1 MELRDYLRILRRR
14 WLLVVGCMLA
24 AITVAVGVTLWLTPQ
39 YSSESRLFISTPQ
52 SNSSEAFQG
61 SQFSME
67 RVTSYAD
74 LITGEAVAAR
84 VVENLGLNM
93 SADELS
99 EQITSE
105 VIPETVILSVSVTDT
120 NPEQAQELTQAVADT
135 FASYIVAL
143 ETPPGTDNPAV
154 KATVVD
160 GAGVP
165 ESPDSPQ
172 PLRNIGLAAILGLLV
187 GIGVAV
193 LRDVLDNTF
202 KTPGDLE
209 AVTEA
214 PLLGAITY
222 DKEAAKKPLITSLGT
237 HSPRTE
243 AFRVL
248 RTNLQFVDVDRNS
261 KVIVVTSSVPLE
273 GKTTTTTNLAIT
285 LAQAGQRV
293 ALVEGDLRRPRVSEY
308 TSLEPSVGVTTV
320 LVGKLTL
327 DDTLQSWGNDG
338 LSVLTSGAIP
348 PNPSE
353 LIQTQAMD
361 DLLVELRRRFDVII
375 VDAPP
380 LLPVTDA
387 ALLASQADGAVLV
400 VRHGKTTRDQVT
412 HSVDRLDNVGARLL
426 GTVLNMTP
434 HPAKSSYGYG
444 YGYGYG
450 DAPGE
455 SSGYGRYRMGKTSK
469 ASQNGTPASQDS
481 TTSVSTG
488 ER

>member
-1 MELRDYLRILRRR
+1 
-14 WLLVVGCMLA
+14 MLA

-52 SNSSEAFQG
+52 SHSSEAFQG

-120 NPEQAQELTQAVADT
+120 NPEKAQELTQAVADT

-143 ETPPGTDNPAV
+143 ETQPGPDNPAV

-293 ALVEGDLRRPRVSEY
+293 ALVEGDLRSE
-308 TSLEPSVGVTTV
+308 ERR
-320 LVGKLTL
+320 VGKECREVIRESH
-327 DDTLQSWGNDG
+327 DTRQ
-338 LSVLTSGAIP
+338 
-348 PNPSE
+348 
-353 LIQTQAMD
+353 
-361 DLLVELRRRFDVII
+361 R
-375 VDAPP
+375 
-380 LLPVTDA
+380 
-387 ALLASQADGAVLV
+387 
-400 VRHGKTTRDQVT
+400 TRW
-412 HSVDRLDNVGARLL
+412 
-426 GTVLNMTP
+426 
-434 HPAKSSYGYG
+434 
-444 YGYGYG
+444 
-450 DAPGE
+450 
-455 SSGYGRYRMGKTSK
+455 
-469 ASQNGTPASQDS
+469 
-481 TTSVSTG
+481 
-488 ER
+488 